1 METIQLNEQIKFKK
15 MTNVE
20 KLTQLGIL
28 GDVRQRF
35 GADDENDKS
44 KDTIINKQDNDSLIE
59 AWTGW
64 HLGDGSWWTTMKSYY
79 DGLERLSK

>member
-1 METIQLNEQIKFKK
+1 

-20 KLTQLGIL
+20 KLTQLGII

-35 GADDENDKS
+35 GADDENDKQMD
-44 KDTIINKQDNDSLIE
+44 KLINTRDNSQLVA

-64 HLGDGSWWTTMKSYY
+64 NLGDGSWWNTMKAYY
-79 DGLERLSK
+79 DGLEELT

>member
-1 METIQLNEQIKFKK
+1 

-20 KLTQLGIL
+20 KLTQLGII

-35 GADDENDKS
+35 GADDENDTQM
-44 KDTIINKQDNDSLIE
+44 DEHINKRDNSQLVA
-59 AWTGW
+59 AWSGW
-64 HLGDGSWWTTMKSYY
+64 HLGDGNWWNTMKTYY